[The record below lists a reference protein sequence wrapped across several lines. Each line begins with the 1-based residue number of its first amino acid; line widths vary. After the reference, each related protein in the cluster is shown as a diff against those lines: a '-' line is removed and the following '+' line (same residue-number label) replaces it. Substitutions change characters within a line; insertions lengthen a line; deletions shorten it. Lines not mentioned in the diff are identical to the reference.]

1 MELDRDLATLQ
12 EVRNLVNAAKKAQDT
27 LKTFTQEQ
35 VDRICLAVAQA
46 GVENACLLADMA
58 VSETGMG
65 KYEDK
70 CFKIDFAS

>member
-1 MELDRDLATLQ
+1 MIELELDRDLATLQ

-35 VDRICLAVAQA
+35 VDRICLSIADA
-46 GVENACLLADMA
+46 GEKNACLLADMA

-65 KYEDK
+65 TYEDK
-70 CFKIDFAS
+70 